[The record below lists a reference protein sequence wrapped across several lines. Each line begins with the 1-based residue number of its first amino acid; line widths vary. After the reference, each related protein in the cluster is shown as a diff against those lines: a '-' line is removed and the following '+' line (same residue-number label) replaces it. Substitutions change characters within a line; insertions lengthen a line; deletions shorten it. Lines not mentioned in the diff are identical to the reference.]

1 MIHAIKKTLFVLQ
14 IKWIEILS
22 FMVFRFPA
30 LRRRFWTKQYN
41 KNAEMLNDDYIFMN
55 LGYASLEADEK
66 PPEELSQID
75 RFSEKLYQ
83 HVIGETNLQGK
94 DVLEVGCGRG
104 GGSLYIMRQ
113 FHPKRLTAVDIAQR
127 AIERCKAVHNKS
139 GIHFQQA
146 DAMFLPFPKESF
158 DAVINIESS
167 HCYPSRKRFFMEVA
181 RVLRPGGFFLYAD
194 LISFLADNLTV
205 GHVHTLLN
213 NSGLTIIRAQDITK
227 NVLKSRDLL
236 TQSGLFEEAMYTWLH
251 DEFKPYSSVIIPITK
266 NGYYLKGTV
275 PYRCLQ
281 TGMIAYW
288 SWILQKP
295 E

>member
-1 MIHAIKKTLFVLQ
+1 MSIV
-14 IKWIEILS
+14 
-22 FMVFRFPA
+22 VFRFPT

-41 KNAEMLNDDYIFMN
+41 KTVDNMFNDDFIFMN
-55 LGYASLEADEK
+55 LGYASLNPEADEK

-83 HVIGETNLQGK
+83 HVIGDTDIQGK

-104 GGSLYIMRQ
+104 GGSVYIMRQ
-113 FHPKRLTAVDIAQR
+113 FHPKSFTAVDIAQR
-127 AIERCKAVHNKS
+127 AIEHCQAVHNMS

-146 DAMFLPFPKESF
+146 DAMSLPFSDNSF

-167 HCYPSRKRFFMEVA
+167 HCYPSRKRFFTEVA
-181 RVLRPGGFFLYAD
+181 RILRPGGFFLYAD
-194 LISFLADNLTV
+194 LISFFVDNLTL
-205 GHVHTLLN
+205 GHVKKLLN
-213 NSGLTIIRAQDITK
+213 NSCLSIIKAQDITK

-236 TQSGLFEEAMYTWLH
+236 AQSGLFEEAIYTWLK
-251 DEFKPYSSVIIPITK
+251 ENFKQYSSVIIPITK
-266 NGYYLKGTV
+266 SGYNFKGTV
-275 PYRCLQ
+275 NYKCLQ
-281 TGMIAYW
+281 AGINAYW